1 MAGPLA
7 RLSWLAGLAGLAA
20 AHGLEPEERCR
31 RANDLARLS
40 AGLSGHIGRP
50 VASQFLASAS
60 PGVRWPG

>member
-31 RANDLARLS
+31 RANDL
-40 AGLSGHIGRP
+40 
-50 VASQFLASAS
+50 
-60 PGVRWPG
+60 